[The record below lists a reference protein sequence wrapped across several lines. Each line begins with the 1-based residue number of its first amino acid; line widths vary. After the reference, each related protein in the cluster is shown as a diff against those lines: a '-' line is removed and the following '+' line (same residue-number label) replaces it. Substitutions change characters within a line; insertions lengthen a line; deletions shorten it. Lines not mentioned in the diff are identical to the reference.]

1 LKNMTI
7 EETRE
12 LAELTDRIAANLEKI
27 SDDQNNLDI
36 LEEQTSRVAG
46 NLQAINED
54 ENNLD
59 MLEEQTMR
67 IVRNLELIVKASPGQ

>member
-1 LKNMTI
+1 MKNMNI
-7 EETRE
+7 EEARE

-27 SDDQNNLDI
+27 SDDQ
-36 LEEQTSRVAG
+36 
-46 NLQAINED
+46 
-54 ENNLD
+54 NNLD